1 MKLLDLFKKK
11 DKAQPNAPP
20 NPILVI
26 AYKNGEE
33 KFRFNSNNQSSNTL
47 DKLLNMF
54 NVYQDYK
61 IVYSL
66 HTRKAEIFFTTKKT
80 ADVLE
85 PPNTEKE
92 GKKK

>member
-1 MKLLDLFKKK
+1 MKFLNLFKKK
-11 DKAQPNAPP
+11 DASPVKAQL

-26 AYKNGEE
+26 AYKNGDE
-33 KFRFNSNNQSSNTL
+33 KFRFNSNNQNGNTL

-66 HTRKAEIFFTTKKT
+66 HMRKAEIFFTTKKT